1 MLKVEDYEKIR
12 KAYFVKGWSIRRI
25 SRELHHSRR
34 TIRKAL
40 QHAEPPG
47 CRQQSAR
54 AKPVLGPYQQKIE
67 QLVAANQNL
76 PRKQRYTARKIF
88 LEIQKEGYTGSEG
101 SVRRY
106 VAQVK
111 ARQGE
116 KREAYLPLAFDPGE
130 MAQVDWGEAE
140 AVIGGQRRK
149 VHLFVMRL
157 NYSRARFA
165 MVFPFEKQEAFF
177 EGHIQAF
184 HFFGGVPRHITYDN
198 LKTAVHRIL
207 EGRNREEQAA
217 FAAFRSHYLFESRYC
232 TPGQGHEKGGVEN
245 DVGYVRR
252 NALVPIPEVAT
263 YAELNDRLRQAC
275 LEDAQRRLRGQ
286 EATIAAQWEA
296 EQPHLLPLPPTHY
309 RACRS
314 LLVKANSYSQV
325 VFETNRYSVPTAY
338 VRRQLVL
345 RAYAFRVDV
354 LCGAEIIATHPR
366 CFGREQD
373 ILDPLHYLD
382 LLRERPGAF
391 DHAVPIRRWRAAWP
405 PIYETL
411 LAELRERW
419 PEGRG
424 VREFVDILALH
435 RDYPAPQVERA
446 VREAL
451 ALGAAHL
458 DGVRLC
464 LRQQHQPT
472 SPPAPVDLTAHPRL
486 EGVGE
491 QPLDLSQYD
500 QLLQAGAS

>member
-1 MLKVEDYEKIR
+1 VEEYEAIR

-25 SRELHHSRR
+25 SRELHHCRR
-34 TIRKAL
+34 TVRKAL
-40 QHAEPPG
+40 KHAEPPG
-47 CRQQSAR
+47 YRQTGER
-54 AKPVLGPYQQKIE
+54 AKPVLGPYQEKIE
-67 QLVAANQNL
+67 QLVVANKNL

-88 LEIQKEGYTGSEG
+88 LEVRKEGYSGSEG

-111 ARQGE
+111 ARQGKPE
-116 KREAYLPLAFDPGE
+116 KAYLPLAFDPGE
-130 MAQVDWGEAE
+130 MAQVDWGEAQ
-140 AVIGGQRRK
+140 AVIGGERVT

-184 HFFGGVPRHITYDN
+184 RFFGGVPRAVTYDN
-198 LKTAVHRIL
+198 LKTAVHRVL

-252 NALVPIPEVAT
+252 NFLVPIPEAAT
-263 YAELNDRLRQAC
+263 YAELNEQLRQAC
-275 LEDAQRRLRGQ
+275 LEDANRRMRGQ
-286 EATIAAQWEA
+286 EATIAEQWEA
-296 EQPHLLPLPPTHY
+296 EKPRLLPLPPADY

-314 LLVKANSYSQV
+314 VPVKANPYSQV
-325 VFETNRYSVPTAY
+325 VFETNRYSVPASHA
-338 VRRQLVL
+338 RRQLLL
-345 RAYAFRVDV
+345 RAYAFRVEV
-354 LCGAEIIATHPR
+354 LSGDEIIATHPR

-382 LLRERPGAF
+382 LLKARPGAF
-391 DHAVPIRRWRAAWP
+391 EHAVPIRRWRAEWP
-405 PIYETL
+405 PVYETL
-411 LAELRERW
+411 LAALQERW

-424 VREFVDILALH
+424 VREFVGILALH
-435 RDYPAPQVERA
+435 REHPAPQVERA

-464 LRQQHQPT
+464 LRQQNRPQST
-472 SPPAPVDLTAHPRL
+472 PAPLDLAAHPRL

-491 QPLDLSQYD
+491 QPLDLSRYD